1 MKCKTVYGCL
11 TPQLCGHARECIEGP
26 SERASPE
33 PAGTVPVVAAVSTG
47 SLPVSSAEYIIQ
59 KWAEH
64 RNFAAHEKQR
74 APKGSLERRAWKERQ
89 NLITDMLYDMGR
101 LAGLPIFRQPEENV
115 GSQPRGQNADKLTP

>member
-47 SLPVSSAEYIIQ
+47 SLPVSSAEALAMNWEDRAKGLQ
-59 KWAEH
+59 LQAATTNSAEL
-64 RNFAAHEKQR
+64 K
-74 APKGSLERRAWKERQ
+74 
-89 NLITDMLYDMGR
+89 GR
-101 LAGLPIFRQPEENV
+101 LTCASDVFWLCARQLRRQMEAANERQPEENHRI
-115 GSQPRGQNADKLTP
+115 SQTEKHE